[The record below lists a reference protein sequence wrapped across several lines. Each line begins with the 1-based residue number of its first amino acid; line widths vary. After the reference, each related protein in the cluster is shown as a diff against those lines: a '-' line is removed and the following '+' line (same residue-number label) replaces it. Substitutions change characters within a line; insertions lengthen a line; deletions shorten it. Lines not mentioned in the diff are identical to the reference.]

1 MKLFWKQAPLLR
13 IHITQSYTNFLIYTY
28 AHSYTHKINIYR
40 RELLQEQC
48 TGYVPESASG
58 KRFLCW
64 DSWKSLWKSASSW
77 NHLCRFILFHL
88 YTEMIHR
95 HCENFVCDLSCMREN
110 PITVFSEH
118 VPSMKKVVTTAWDW
132 TEQNTS
138 EGRLIFCL

>member
-58 KRFLCW
+58 KRFLC
-64 DSWKSLWKSASSW
+64 
-77 NHLCRFILFHL
+77 
-88 YTEMIHR
+88 
-95 HCENFVCDLSCMREN
+95 
-110 PITVFSEH
+110 
-118 VPSMKKVVTTAWDW
+118 
-132 TEQNTS
+132 
-138 EGRLIFCL
+138 